1 MKTYTIEEAKAAL
14 KDWYFLECYLME
26 TGRRIFPGGMVRC
39 PNHSAHEN
47 GDAKPSARF
56 YKKGD
61 AHIHCFRCNQDW
73 DLIELYRLDNGCS
86 FMNALKDLSAK
97 HELTLSGHPAGHA
110 FENPDQ
116 SYIDECAAHLRE
128 TDYLLRRGIPY
139 ELAERF
145 HIGYDPDTRRVIV
158 PYTHGYMA
166 RAVDDTADVKCLFLP
181 KGTRRW
187 FFNGRALFN
196 TAGNPVFITEGE
208 IDALSLIACGADAIG
223 IGGIQQVEK
232 IVEMVGCNKDSFAPL
247 IPFMDRDAAGE
258 AAQAKLER
266 GLLAA
271 GLRCLAGMQRKLLPD
286 NADGTHDK
294 DANDALVRD
303 PDGFR
308 LRIEQAIR
316 EARAL
321 PAPTEPPRERS
332 ASGLKLRRFSEI
344 PEPTPESE
352 DADALIRNYTLA
364 KGEGIII
371 AAEPG
376 AGKSTLVTQLALC
389 AAAGKPFFGF
399 EFARPLKVF
408 YLQTE
413 LQDRKLHLAMKSQTT
428 AFREKFGW
436 APEDVDR
443 AIQGVSYD
451 SMMVGNVCKD
461 LTSYILKVF
470 AEFPFDLLIIDPL
483 ATFADGDLS
492 MQSEAR
498 KFFYEELNALMGGR
512 NYVANGSPVKFG
524 TIVTAHM
531 GKPRRDRNGHAE
543 SRHGQFS
550 TAGSYIINAWARFQL
565 NLVKYGKDVY
575 SLIAAKNPECASWK
589 DADGNYTSSI
599 HLKRAPRGQRY
610 WTQATKEEV
619 TGAKPKAHD
628 AAESRAEPS
637 ANDLTAFGDLLR
649 GKHLSLTEAR
659 SLAREKFKRG
669 LGEKIFEAVKKNPE
683 KFSLSLVREGAKQ
696 FFSATGEIRAGG

>member
-1 MKTYTIEEAKAAL
+1 MKTYTIDEAKAAL
-14 KDWYFLECYLME
+14 KDGALLEGYLNE
-26 TGRRIFPGGMVRC
+26 TGREIHAGSMIRC

-47 GDAKPSARF
+47 GDAKPSAQF
-56 YKKGD
+56 YRKGD
-61 AHIHCFRCNQDW
+61 AHIHCFRCNKDW
-73 DLIELYRLDNGCS
+73 DLIELYRHDNGCS
-86 FMNALKDLSAK
+86 FMDALKDLSAK
-97 HELTLSGHPAGHA
+97 HGMTLSVHPAGHE

-116 SYIDECAAHLRE
+116 AYIDKCAAHLRK
-128 TDYLLRRGIPY
+128 TDYLVRRGIPY

-145 HIGYDPDTRRVIV
+145 QVGYDPSARRIII
-158 PYTHGYMA
+158 PYARGYMA
-166 RAVDDTADVKCLFLP
+166 RTVDDTADVKCLFLP
-181 KGTRRW
+181 KGTKRG
-187 FFNGRALFN
+187 FFNGKALFN
-196 TAGNPVFITEGE
+196 TAGDPVFITEGE
-208 IDALSLIACGADAIG
+208 IDALSIIACGANAIG

-232 IVEMVGCNKDSFAPL
+232 FVEMASRSKDCCAPL

-258 AAQAKLER
+258 AAQAKLEH

-271 GLRCLAGMQRKLLPD
+271 GVRCLAGMQGKLLPD

-308 LRIEQAIR
+308 LRIEQGVR
-316 EARAL
+316 EARDL
-321 PAPTEPPRERS
+321 PEPREAPKERP
-332 ASGLKLRRFSEI
+332 ASGLNLRRFSEI
-344 PEPTPESE
+344 PEPTPENE
-352 DADALIRNYTLA
+352 DADALIKNYTLA

-413 LQDRKLHLAMKSQTT
+413 LQDRKLHLAMKSQTN

-436 APEDVDR
+436 TPEDVDR
-443 AIQGVSYD
+443 AIQGVTYD

-512 NYVANGSPVKFG
+512 NYTANGSPVKFG

-589 DADGNYTSSI
+589 DASGNYSSSI
-599 HLKRAPRGQRY
+599 FLKRAERGQRY

-628 AAESRAEPS
+628 ATESRAEPEEK
-637 ANDLTAFGDLLR
+637 DLTAFCDLLR

-659 SLAREKFKRG
+659 ALAREEFKRA

-683 KFSLSLVREGAKQ
+683 KYSLSIVREGTKQ
-696 FFSATGEIRAGG
+696 FFSVQDK